1 MRILREALL
10 ATALPLLG
18 FGLLQVNAQIGAPD
32 QKPTAARTSAP
43 AGTHRVLFALTSGE
57 QADWVLTLGNI
68 RNLIADLKPDTVE
81 IELVAYG
88 PGTAMV
94 RRDSA
99 VAGGIAALQSPHVR
113 FVACENSMRVQG
125 LTKADLAPEVGTVPA
140 GIGEVVR
147 REESGWSY
155 IKAGR

>member
-1 MRILREALL
+1 MPGISAQQVA
-10 ATALPLLG
+10 ATP
-18 FGLLQVNAQIGAPD
+18 
-32 QKPTAARTSAP
+32 SAK
-43 AGTHRVLFALTSGE
+43 HHVLFALTSGD

-81 IELVAYG
+81 LELVAYG
-88 PGTAMV
+88 PGVAMV
-94 RRDSA
+94 RRESP
-99 VAGGIAALQSPHVR
+99 VAGGIAALQSPGVR
-113 FVACENSMRVQG
+113 FVACENSMRVQH
-125 LTKADLAPEVGTVPA
+125 LTKADLAPEIGIVPA